1 MSAKRVKRKKDGIM
15 ETVKWKKKLK
25 KTANRQ
31 NDNLEYDHYLNRLTY
46 EKPIYRKV
54 SMLCHSERNGI
65 VFVLVDK
72 MKNCN
77 QTQSNGVQRQMCIG
91 CCIWTY
97 ERKKKTVPKKRLK
110 QMNKKIYTKFMREH
124 LKVTTT
130 INVYC
135 MWQWRLM
142 NRNIY
147 IILIPFVYNENHA
160 LRSDKTIFCILS
172 MDRVADNN
180 VWSENFVKKAS
191 P

>member
-1 MSAKRVKRKKDGIM
+1 M

-97 ERKKKTVPKKRLK
+97 ERKKNSSEETIKTNEQENIHEIYERAFKSNNNNQCVLYVTMTPYEPK
-110 QMNKKIYTKFMREH
+110 H
-124 LKVTTT
+124 LYNINTICIQWKSRTT
-130 INVYC
+130 
-135 MWQWRLM
+135 
-142 NRNIY
+142 
-147 IILIPFVYNENHA
+147 
-160 LRSDKTIFCILS
+160 LR
-172 MDRVADNN
+172 
-180 VWSENFVKKAS
+180 
-191 P
+191 